1 MIPWTTYQRGDHFG
15 DYSLLRGKPRAGT
28 VRALIDSHLA
38 KIPAPSY
45 EKLIKKSKQIKIQM
59 VVKFL
64 RQISYMKNMFYKEIH

>member
-1 MIPWTTYQRGDHFG
+1 M
-15 DYSLLRGKPRAGT
+15 RGKPRAGT